1 MFEIKKE
8 RSFSYQGKIQK
19 FSVGS
24 VISRQELVEKLNE
37 SNFLFYVKNGI
48 LEEIIE
54 TPQVETLQ
62 VETQPMEII
71 ETLQVETQ
79 PEEII
84 ETEYRF
90 EKKRKPF
97 KVGDTATESE
107 IKDAGLDIETL
118 LNEEAITWLK

>member
-24 VISRQELVEKLNE
+24 VISQQELVEKLNE

-54 TPQVETLQ
+54 TPQVEN
-62 VETQPMEII
+62 QPM
-71 ETLQVETQ
+71 
-79 PEEII
+79 EII

-90 EKKRKPF
+90 DKSGYKQADGSAFRKNLSY
-97 KVGDTATESE
+97 KESK